1 MSKPCAVVNDITGE
15 IVNLVIADPAVDDVN
30 YKDHTLIPD
39 YPPHVRIGM
48 IYEDGWPDPPPP
60 LQAPPIRGLKTV

>member
-1 MSKPCAVVNDITGE
+1 MSKPCAVIDNVTGE
-15 IVNLVIADPAVDDVN
+15 IANFIIADPAVDEVEG
-30 YKDHTLIPD
+30 HTLISD

-60 LQAPPIRGLKTV
+60 PQAPPIKGLKTV